1 MNEQFLPT
9 AEQPTR
15 ARYVTVFW
23 LCSMAAVLYLDRV
36 GWAQAAPRI
45 QDEFKLDNVQ
55 VSYLH
60 MGFTIAYALFEIPT
74 GHWGESIGARAILT
88 RITVWWSIF
97 TALTGAGTG
106 FWSLLIVRF
115 MFGAGEAGAYPN
127 AARVYTRWFPKHE
140 RGRFQGMMLAV
151 ALIGGAASPF
161 LAAKLIEQ
169 FGWRVTFVIF
179 GGVGLIWATGFW
191 LWFRDDPGTHS
202 AVNASELALI
212 RAGGGSAPPAVRPP
226 VPWGQVFTNSGFWI
240 LSFLI
245 MISSFNAYFYFS
257 WFTKYLQSAHGQNN
271 VQSGKLTSLALAGA
285 ATGMLLGGVI
295 ADRFVKGGRSPIL
308 YRKVFCSGAF
318 ATAAL
323 LLWIAVHPSTT
334 EHLSQFTLVNS
345 IANHKWVQVG
355 ATPLVLSALAALSCF
370 CVQLTLPTW
379 WSSAIEQSGRY
390 VGTLFG
396 MMNMVG
402 QFGAVASQYFVGWFA
417 DRQKALNLSGRAQWD
432 PMFNIFVIAL
442 LIGSVGWMI
451 YHYKPLEDEES
462 ESELAAA

>member
-1 MNEQFLPT
+1 MNEQLMPNSG
-9 AEQPTR
+9 QPTR

-45 QDEFKLDNVQ
+45 QAEFKLTNIE

-60 MGFTIAYALFEIPT
+60 MAFTIAYAFFEIPT

-97 TALTGAGTG
+97 TALTGAGKG
-106 FWSLLIVRF
+106 FLSLLIVRF
-115 MFGAGEAGAYPN
+115 LFGAGEAGAYPN

-140 RGRFQGMMLAV
+140 RGRFQGLMLSV
-151 ALIGGAASPF
+151 ALIGGAVSPF
-161 LAAKLIEQ
+161 LAAELIERV
-169 FGWRVTFVIF
+169 GWRLTFAIF
-179 GGVGLIWATGFW
+179 GGIGIFWATGFW
-191 LWFRDDPGTHS
+191 LWFRDDPGEHP
-202 AVNASELALI
+202 AVNASELGLI
-212 RAGGGSAPPAVRPP
+212 RDGGGSAPPAIRPL
-226 VPWGQVFTNSGFWI
+226 VPWGRVFTNSGIWI

-245 MISSFNAYFYFS
+245 MVSSFNAYFYFS
-257 WFTKYLQSAHGQNN
+257 WFTKYLQSAHGQTNL
-271 VQSGKLTSLALAGA
+271 QSGKLTSLALAGG
-285 ATGMLLGGVI
+285 ATGMLLGGFI
-295 ADRFVKGGRSPIL
+295 ADKFVRGGRSPVRN
-308 YRKVFCSGAF
+308 RKIFCSAAF
-318 ATAAL
+318 ASAAL
-323 LLWIAVHPSTT
+323 LLWIAVHPGTT
-334 EHLSQFTLVNS
+334 QHLSNFAVVRS
-345 IANHKWVQVG
+345 IADHSWIQVG
-355 ATPLVLSALAALSCF
+355 TTPLILSAMAAVSCF

-432 PMFNIFVIAL
+432 PMFNIYVGAL
-442 LIGSVGWMI
+442 IVGSIGWMV
-451 YHYKPLEDEES
+451 YHYQPLEDDVES
-462 ESELAAA
+462 HQGTS